1 MDPCLGQDYVFESPK
16 EIVTGAATI
25 NADPVVARFAESC
38 PTKLSDVLEQDLF
51 GIHSVLSS

>member
-25 NADPVVARFAESC
+25 NADPVVASFAESC
-38 PTKLSDVLEQDLF
+38 AIKLSDVLEQDLF